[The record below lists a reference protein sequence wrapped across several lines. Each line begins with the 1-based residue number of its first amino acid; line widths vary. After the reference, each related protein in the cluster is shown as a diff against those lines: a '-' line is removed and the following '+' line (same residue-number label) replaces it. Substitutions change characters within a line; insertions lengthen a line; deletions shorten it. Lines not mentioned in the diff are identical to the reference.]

1 MKQRGCAI
9 SVKLKR
15 AIIVVFNKKI
25 KQIIFRLPDAAGKEK
40 AKSRKTWLMGRE
52 RFERSTNG
60 LKVRCS
66 TD

>member
-9 SVKLKR
+9 PWKLKR
-15 AIIVVFNKKI
+15 AIIAVFDKKI

-40 AKSRKTWLMGRE
+40 AKSWKL
-52 RFERSTNG
+52 G
-60 LKVRCS
+60 LWVVSDSNARP